1 MSFNGWTPSP
11 LERGWGEAGQITEIP
26 VYECCHNNL
35 AIKQFNNFFP
45 TMITWQ
51 CKSFSELS
59 NEEIYKILQLR
70 NEVFVV
76 EQNCAY
82 QDCDN
87 KDLKAFH
94 LAAWDGNNLAAY
106 TRLLPS
112 GYSYPDAASIG
123 RVCVAFSSRRKN
135 LGKLLMSKSI
145 EQVYHLFGSVPIKIS
160 AQLYLT
166 HFYESFSFVQN
177 GSVYLEDGIEHIS
190 MER

>member
-1 MSFNGWTPSP
+1 
-11 LERGWGEAGQITEIP
+11 
-26 VYECCHNNL
+26 
-35 AIKQFNNFFP
+35 
-45 TMITWQ
+45 MITWQ
-51 CKSFSELS
+51 CKTFSELS

-87 KDLKAFH
+87 KDLNAFH
-94 LAAWDGNNLAAY
+94 LTVWERDNLVAY
-106 TRLLPS
+106 TRLLPP
-112 GYSYPDAASIG
+112 GYSYPAVASIG
-123 RVCVAFSSRRKN
+123 RVCVAFSSRGKN

-145 EQVYHLFGSVPIKIS
+145 EQVYHLFGNVPIKIS
-160 AQLYLT
+160 AQLYLK

-190 MER
+190 MEK